1 MLGWYV
7 FRSLG
12 GLEAREGHKGM
23 VRPYISVCIYGAEL
37 DFATKYGVGKASLP
51 PRW

>member
-23 VRPYISVCIYGAEL
+23 VRPYISVCIIP
-37 DFATKYGVGKASLP
+37 KYMGRNLTLLLSTV
-51 PRW
+51 